1 MTDAPSNSSASDKA
15 ANSSLGQLLG
25 EVTRDFSTLMRQEV
39 ELAKVELKE
48 SATRA
53 GKGAGMFGGAGVAG
67 HMALL
72 FLSIAVWWGLGE
84 LIGRG
89 WSAVIIA
96 VVYGVVALVLFMK
109 GKREMKSVKGL
120 PRTAESVKKIPEAL
134 KPEETR

>member
-1 MTDAPSNSSASDKA
+1 MTDSPSNSSASDKA
-15 ANSSLGQLLG
+15 ASSSLGQLLG

-109 GKREMKSVKGL
+109 GKKEMKSVKGL